1 MNIRT
6 LKLPAFAALLA
17 LVVLT
22 QPRIAQAQEAAA
34 AAASAAASVASTT
47 SVVRVD
53 LSAGPSA
60 QTLTLPR
67 GRSAIVELPV
77 DARDVLVTNPAVA
90 DAVLRSPRR
99 IYVLGMAAGAT
110 DAVFFDVAGRRILSL
125 NIRVDQDVS
134 ALSDTIG
141 RLIPGARVHVESLN
155 DSVILTGLV
164 ANSTDSDRAAQI
176 ARATVA
182 RPEQVLNML
191 TIAGRDQVMLRVRII
206 EIQRNSVKQLG
217 FNLQGLLDAAGNATA
232 YFGTTATYGINGAV
246 LGGVTGALRSGGA
259 SSTPTCGAL
268 TPPIGSTT
276 AQCGSIQAFERV
288 GLVRTLAEPNLT
300 AVSGQS
306 AHFLAGG
313 EFPVPVGQDTNGN
326 VTISFKPFG
335 IGLGFTPVV
344 LSGGRISLQ
353 VSTEVSETSN
363 ENAFS
368 LGGTQGQP
376 TLVVPSLTV
385 RRAETTVEL
394 PSGGAMMIAG
404 LLQERTRQ
412 NLDSLPGLM
421 NLPVLGA
428 LFRSRDYQSGQ
439 TELVIIVTPYLVSS
453 TSPQNLQ
460 TPADGLQI
468 ANDAETIL
476 LGRLNRAYN
485 RAPQATAGRSYQ
497 GPVGYVVE

>member
-1 MNIRT
+1 
-6 LKLPAFAALLA
+6 
-17 LVVLT
+17 
-22 QPRIAQAQEAAA
+22 
-34 AAASAAASVASTT
+34 
-47 SVVRVD
+47 
-53 LSAGPSA
+53 
-60 QTLTLPR
+60 
-67 GRSAIVELPV
+67 
-77 DARDVLVTNPAVA
+77 
-90 DAVLRSPRR
+90 
-99 IYVLGMAAGAT
+99 
-110 DAVFFDVAGRRILSL
+110 
-125 NIRVDQDVS
+125 
-134 ALSDTIG
+134 
-141 RLIPGARVHVESLN
+141 
-155 DSVILTGLV
+155 
-164 ANSTDSDRAAQI
+164 
-176 ARATVA
+176 
-182 RPEQVLNML
+182 ML
-191 TIAGRDQVMLRVRII
+191 TISGRDQVMLRVRII
-206 EIQRNSVKQLG
+206 EIQRNAIKQLG
-217 FNLQGLLDAAGNATA
+217 FNLQGILDAAGNATA

-259 SSTPTCGAL
+259 SSTTTCGSL
-268 TPPIGSTT
+268 NPIAPTRT

-368 LGGTQGQP
+368 LTGSAAGSP

-468 ANDAETIL
+468 ANDAETVL
-476 LGRLNRAYN
+476 LGRLNRAYH
-485 RAPQATAGRSYQ
+485 RAPAATAGRSYQ